1 MSFRNNFF
9 PYPNGEKDR
18 LLMMKCKKRTL
29 FIKPRRAKY
38 VLLFLISFPRGEQL
52 LRERCPGPDLLHHP
66 HPVPRPVLLLGEQ
79 HRQVPQLPPL
89 HPRLRTEDEGAVQ
102 RAHRLRRRLKRL
114 RQRAGALGPA
124 QDLQVCARAKIQL
137 SFTGFFGAYLQR
149 EERCDM

>member
-1 MSFRNNFF
+1 M
-9 PYPNGEKDR
+9 
-18 LLMMKCKKRTL
+18 
-29 FIKPRRAKY
+29 
-38 VLLFLISFPRGEQL
+38 
-52 LRERCPGPDLLHHP
+52 
-66 HPVPRPVLLLGEQ
+66 
-79 HRQVPQLPPL
+79 PQLPPL

>member
-1 MSFRNNFF
+1 
-9 PYPNGEKDR
+9 
-18 LLMMKCKKRTL
+18 MMKCKKTRTL

-79 HRQVPQLPPL
+79 HGQVPQLPAL

-114 RQRAGALGPA
+114 RQRAGALSPA
-124 QDLQVCARAKIQL
+124 QDLQVCARAKIQW
-137 SFTGFFGAYLQR
+137 SFTGFFLEYMYNGKNAVT
-149 EERCDM
+149 CDVSRPFSSI